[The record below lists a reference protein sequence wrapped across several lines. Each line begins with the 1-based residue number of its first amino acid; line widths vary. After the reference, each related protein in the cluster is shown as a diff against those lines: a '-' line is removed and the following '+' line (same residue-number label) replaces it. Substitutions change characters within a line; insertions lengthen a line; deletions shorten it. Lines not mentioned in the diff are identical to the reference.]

1 MEKMRLDKYLT
12 SQNICSRKE
21 AGILARKGEITVN
34 GAVVKNADIKIDAD
48 TALVTVKGKK
58 VEYKK
63 YIYVML
69 NKPEGVVSAREDGA
83 CPTVVDILPQ
93 EYKRMDIAPA
103 GRLDKNTTGLLI
115 ITDDGDFTHRM
126 LSPKS
131 GVYKVY
137 EAELDGDIT
146 ESDVHTFKSG
156 IKTQTAEFL
165 PADLWLPDE
174 SNKKVARVKICEG
187 KFHQVKR
194 MFAFCGKEVLKL
206 RRLSIGSLLID
217 EKLKEGECRLLSNE
231 EVELVFLEKMPKNIY

>member
-1 MEKMRLDKYLT
+1 MEKMRLDKFLT

-21 AGILARKGEITVN
+21 AGILARKGEIKVN
-34 GAVVKNADIKIDAD
+34 GAVVKNADEKIDAD
-48 TALVTVKGKK
+48 TAEVTVKGKK

-69 NKPEGVVSAREDGA
+69 NKPQGVVSAREDGA
-83 CPTVVDILPQ
+83 CPTVVDILPE

-137 EAELDGDIT
+137 EAELDGDIK
-146 ESDVHTFKSG
+146 EGDVQTFKSG

-174 SNKKVARVKICEG
+174 NNKRVARVRICEG

-206 RRLSIGSLLID
+206 RRLSIGSLHID

-231 EVELVFLEKMPKNIY
+231 EVELVFLEKTPKNIY

>member
-1 MEKMRLDKYLT
+1 MEKMRLDKFLT

-34 GAVVKNADIKIDAD
+34 GGFVKNADIKIDAD
-48 TALVTVKGKK
+48 TAIVTVKGKK

-83 CPTVVDILPQ
+83 CPTVVDILPN
-93 EYKRMDIAPA
+93 EFKRMDIAPA

-146 ESDVHTFKSG
+146 ETDVNTFKSG

-165 PADLWLPDE
+165 PADLWMPNE
-174 SNKKVARVKICEG
+174 SNKRVARVRICEG

-194 MFAFCGKEVLKL
+194 MFAYCGKEVVAL
-206 RRLSIGSLLID
+206 RRLSIGSLHID
-217 EKLKEGECRLLSNE
+217 ENLKPGECRLLSE
-231 EVELVFLEKMPKNIY
+231 EETKLVFLDNLTKKA